1 MYNTPFISSNI
12 NFEAEPNGICFDNN
26 YCLTS
31 ERNTAIL
38 SELIPIYPNQTQI
51 TRELKDTSYFINY
64 VLKTGD
70 YSLAKER
77 KYKISH
83 IAECISQ
90 IISLG
95 NCQNNCCVYISIYHK
110 NAFVFVK
117 RISDPIF
124 SNVFKFS
131 TAEDFLYHIQSV
143 FEALNLNNSNDKIF
157 VLGSIDTESQIVRLL
172 KIYFLNVAVEHN
184 FNFSGEY
191 SV

>member
-1 MYNTPFISSNI
+1 M
-12 NFEAEPNGICFDNN
+12 
-26 YCLTS
+26 
-31 ERNTAIL
+31 
-38 SELIPIYPNQTQI
+38 
-51 TRELKDTSYFINY
+51 
-64 VLKTGD
+64 KTGD

-90 IISLG
+90 IISFG

-184 FNFSGEY
+184 FNFSGNILYENNRWIFKRQNILSTCWKVANTSNY
-191 SV
+191 RYRPRRPF